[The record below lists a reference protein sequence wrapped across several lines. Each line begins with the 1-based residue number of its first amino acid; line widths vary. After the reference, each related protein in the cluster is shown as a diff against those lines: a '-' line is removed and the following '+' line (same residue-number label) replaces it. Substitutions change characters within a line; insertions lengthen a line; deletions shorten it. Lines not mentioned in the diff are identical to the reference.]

1 MEFCFAGSLRRI
13 LLAGARCS
21 SSVKT
26 GLHGSSVYL
35 SNISKSGD
43 RGPRKNF
50 NKKMKKNL
58 KKTTEVDV
66 TDLVSSLKTF
76 EERGRIQAREQ
87 NEQEDENLKYA
98 YGCYRSDFVHIQYLI
113 EITTLHYCKIFND

>member
-1 MEFCFAGSLRRI
+1 MEFCFAGSLRRV
-13 LLAGARCS
+13 LLAGVRCS
-21 SSVKT
+21 SSVKSR
-26 GLHGSSVYL
+26 LHGSSVCL

-50 NKKMKKNL
+50 NKKMKKNS

-87 NEQEDENLKYA
+87 SEQEDENLKYA
-98 YGCYRSDFVHIQYLI
+98 YGCYDSEFALIQ
-113 EITTLHYCKIFND
+113 